1 MSFHFDLNAIRK
13 TPKLSKKESK
23 ILRDSYEKDVKYQDN
38 SIFVPIL
45 PVEYIDSSSVD
56 VENSSKASEKV
67 DFEHEVKYKTFDSYQ
82 SKSGNLSPISEY
94 YSEFYVGYEE
104 VA

>member
-1 MSFHFDLNAIRK
+1 MSFRFDLNAIK
-13 TPKLSKKESK
+13 NVPKLSKKESK
-23 ILRDSYEKDVKYQDN
+23 SLRDSYEKDVNCQDN

-45 PVEYIDSSSVD
+45 PGHIDGFFVD
-56 VENSSKASEKV
+56 VENSSKTSEKV
-67 DFEHEVKYKTFDSYQ
+67 DFEHEVKYKTFDLYQ
-82 SKSGNLSPISEY
+82 RESIALSPISEY